1 MTERD
6 KSDDVVLADVGGT
19 NVRFAVLKDGAL
31 GPVAHLTVAE
41 YERFTDAL
49 AAFMVHQ
56 PGRSAICNAI
66 FGVAGV
72 VEDGRC
78 VLTNNPWV
86 VDAQELR
93 TRFRFTEVYVVNDFE
108 VLAWSL
114 PHFTSND
121 VRKLGGFEVKSNAP
135 MLVLGPG
142 TGLGAAVYVPR
153 EQGGFAL
160 HTEAGHSTMPSGSKR
175 EDAIIEMLRHRF
187 EHVSVE
193 RILSGHGLENLYH
206 TIAALDSLRVP
217 ERSAAEITKA
227 GLAGH
232 CAASRSAIETFCA
245 MLGEV
250 AGNLALGIGAQ
261 GGVFITGGITTHLR
275 EYLPRSQFRS
285 RFEAKGRMSRYVAAI
300 PVYLILHEDPAFIG
314 LQSLAK
320 QRSWIA

>member
-1 MTERD
+1 VTERD
-6 KSDDVVLADVGGT
+6 RSDGVVLADVGGT
-19 NVRFAVLKDGAL
+19 NVRFAVLKDGVL
-31 GPVAHLTVAE
+31 GPIVHLAVAE
-41 YERFTDAL
+41 YERLSDAL

-72 VEDGRC
+72 VEGGRC

-93 TRFRFTEVYVVNDFE
+93 TRFGFANVCVVNDFE
-108 VLAWSL
+108 ALAWSL

-121 VRKLGGFEVKSNAP
+121 VRKLGGFEVKPNAP

-142 TGLGAAVYVPR
+142 TGLGVAVYAPC
-153 EQGGFAL
+153 EQGGLAMR
-160 HTEAGHSTMPSGSKR
+160 TEAGHSTMPSGSKR
-175 EDAIIEMLRHRF
+175 EDAIIEMLRNRF
-187 EHVSVE
+187 GHASAE
-193 RILSGHGLENLYH
+193 RILSGHGLENLYQA
-206 TIAALDSLRVP
+206 IAVLDSLSVP
-217 ERSAAEITKA
+217 ERSAAEITKE

-232 CAASRSAIETFCA
+232 CAASRNAIETFCA

-261 GGVFITGGITTHLR
+261 GGVFITGGITTYLR
-275 EYLPRSQFRS
+275 EYLPQSRFRA

-300 PVYLILHEDPAFIG
+300 PVYLILHEDPAFVG
-314 LQSLAK
+314 LQSLAR
-320 QRSWIA
+320 QRSWIT